1 MENKTGLMA
10 AKSAKSFVEN
20 GEQYIEAVYQK
31 APPQDKGAIERTV
44 VAGMKVMFSPQTH
57 KYMLQTLSGDGD
69 LPAKL
74 STGIVQLVILLHQK
88 TKGAIPMNVMMPA
101 AAILLVRAGEYVD
114 KTEGGMNM
122 DVFGEALKLMVAGV
136 YREVQKMLEKQG
148 VKPEQQAAPQPI
160 GGV

>member
-1 MENKTGLMA
+1 MENKTGLMSA
-10 AKSAKSFVEN
+10 TKSAKSFAET

-31 APPQDKGAIERTV
+31 LPPKDKGAVERAV
-44 VAGMKVMFSPQTH
+44 VAGMKIMFSPQTH
-57 KYMLQTLSGDGD
+57 KYMLETLSGDGE
-69 LPAKL
+69 LSAKL
-74 STGIVQLVILLHQK
+74 STGIIQLVILLHQK

-122 DVFGEALKLMVAGV
+122 DVFGESLKLMVAGV
-136 YREVQKMLEKQG
+136 TREVQKMYDKQG
-148 VKPEQQAAPQPI
+148 GQGTQPM